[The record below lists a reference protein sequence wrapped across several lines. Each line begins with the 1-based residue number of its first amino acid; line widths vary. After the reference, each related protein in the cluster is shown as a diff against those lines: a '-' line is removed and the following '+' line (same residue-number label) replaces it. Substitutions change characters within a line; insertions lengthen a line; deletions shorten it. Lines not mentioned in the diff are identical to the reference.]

1 MRKAAILNNISK
13 FCHALKR
20 LSLFKELRERL
31 RLRVFTRRH
40 THTFYNCNIYVSNY
54 LQCNNVEFV
63 LHLCESLQRNI
74 S

>member
-13 FCHALKR
+13 FCHA